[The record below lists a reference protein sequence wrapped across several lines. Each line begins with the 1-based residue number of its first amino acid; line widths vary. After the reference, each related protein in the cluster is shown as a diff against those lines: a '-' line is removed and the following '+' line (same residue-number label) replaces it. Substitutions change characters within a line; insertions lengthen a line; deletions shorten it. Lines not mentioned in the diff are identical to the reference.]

1 MGVEALRRS
10 RTALLT
16 SYRRNGQQVATPVS
30 ISLAGGRAY
39 FVTAVDS
46 GKARRLAHD
55 PRVLLAPCTVG
66 GERLGADV
74 PGRARRLQGGARRAR
89 PMLLRPT
96 GPLFWSWLLYR
107 LRGKTMALYEVEFD
121 GPGEHRRTALSLAR
135 RDRGTAGRASWS
147 PHTHGVRAEPV
158 GVEVHA
164 EVVEVGVRMG
174 LPSWNHSR

>member
-1 MGVEALRRS
+1 MGVDALRRS

-74 PGRARRLQGGARRAR
+74 SGRARRLQGGARRAR
-89 PMLLRPT
+89 PMLVRPT
-96 GPLFWSWLLYR
+96 GPLFLSWLLYR
-107 LRGKTMALYEVEFD
+107 LRGKTMAGRRRAGGQSASSIRAATVL
-121 GPGEHRRTALSLAR
+121 RRTCKVTR
-135 RDRGTAGRASWS
+135 RKSRGSAVTYR
-147 PHTHGVRAEPV
+147 HRE
-158 GVEVHA
+158 
-164 EVVEVGVRMG
+164 
-174 LPSWNHSR
+174 

>member
-1 MGVEALRRS
+1 MGVDALRRS

-74 PGRARRLQGGARRAR
+74 PGRARRLERGARRAR
-89 PMLLRPT
+89 PMP
-96 GPLFWSWLLYR
+96 
-107 LRGKTMALYEVEFD
+107 AAA
-121 GPGEHRRTALSLAR
+121 HRSAVLELAAVPAAR
-135 RDRGTAGRASWS
+135 QD
-147 PHTHGVRAEPV
+147 HGAP
-158 GVEVHA
+158 
-164 EVVEVGVRMG
+164 
-174 LPSWNHSR
+174 

>member
-1 MGVEALRRS
+1 MGVDALRRS

-16 SYRRNGQQVATPVS
+16 SYRRNGQPVATPVS

-46 GKARRLAHD
+46 GKARRVAHD

-66 GERLGADV
+66 GERLGADIS
-74 PGRARRLQGGARRAR
+74 GRARRLEGGARRAR

-121 GPGEHRRTALSLAR
+121 GPGEP
-135 RDRGTAGRASWS
+135 G
-147 PHTHGVRAEPV
+147 AEN
-158 GVEVHA
+158 GVEPRS
-164 EVVEVGVRMG
+164 E
-174 LPSWNHSR
+174 